1 MAVQLY
7 FGRTLGSGAARCA
20 DGHLDDKDNGS
31 LRTGCRQPPPLLLAH
46 VRLLAVGSSVN
57 INKLHVTFITFSLG
71 FRGDSVDE
79 GRHAFCLLDKTAKS
93 QPEGWRVGERPS
105 RRGRPDDMG
114 GPWEFLD
121 CNCPLRQINTP
132 CGGSARNC

>member
-1 MAVQLY
+1 MAVQLC

-20 DGHLDDKDNGS
+20 DGHLDDRDHGS

-79 GRHAFCLLDKTAKS
+79 EGMHFVCLTKRQSRS
-93 QPEGWRVGERPS
+93 QRDGVLG
-105 RRGRPDDMG
+105 RGRAGVAGQMTWGDPG
-114 GPWEFLD
+114 NF
-121 CNCPLRQINTP
+121 
-132 CGGSARNC
+132 